1 MTIDEL
7 KRKLIAEVIQREGG
21 YSNRPE
27 DRGGPTCWG
36 ITLATARE
44 HGYQGD
50 MRALPREFAAKI
62 YAGWYWDS
70 LKLDQVAE
78 ISTDLA
84 AYLFDWGVNSGP
96 GTAAKYLQRQLN
108 VLNNRG
114 TLFPDLI
121 VDGAIG
127 PGTLAALTSY
137 ANLRGFFGV
146 SVLADTINAERIV
159 FCRRLAE
166 RDEEQETFTFG
177 WFCRVV
183 KLSEHVEANEPAPAH
198 WFDEIAA

>member
-1 MTIDEL
+1 MTTELL

-27 DRGGPTCWG
+27 DRGGPTNWG
-36 ITLATARE
+36 ITLATARD
-44 HGYQGD
+44 HGYEGD
-50 MRALPREFAAKI
+50 MRALPRSLAAKI
-62 YAGWYWDS
+62 YAGRYWTS

-78 ISTDLA
+78 ISTELA

-96 GTAAKYLQRQLN
+96 GTAAEYLQRQLN

-114 TLFPDLI
+114 ALFADI
-121 VDGAIG
+121 AVDGAVG
-127 PGTLAALTSY
+127 PGTLAALASY
-137 ANLRGFFGV
+137 AKVRGFFGV
-146 SVLADTINAERIV
+146 SLLADTINAERIV

-166 RDEEQETFTFG
+166 RDEEQETFAYG
-177 WFCRVV
+177 WFSRVV
-183 KLSEHVEANEPAPAH
+183 RLSEHVAANDPAPAH